1 MLFIYSD
8 SYLTYYERSGIYFEH
23 SKRLPVAYQLRRK
36 YSYSAEVG
44 EMPMKIRND
53 SIICPANRYI

>member
-44 EMPMKIRND
+44 EV
-53 SIICPANRYI
+53 SYESSQWLYHLSC